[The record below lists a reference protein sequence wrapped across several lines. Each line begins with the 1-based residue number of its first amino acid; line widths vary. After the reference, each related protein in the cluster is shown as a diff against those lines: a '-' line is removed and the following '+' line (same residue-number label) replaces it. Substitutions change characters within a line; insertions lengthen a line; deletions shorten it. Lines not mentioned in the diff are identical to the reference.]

1 METLLTAT
9 KIIVALGIYNVW
21 LIRPK
26 KSTAWRGGTAKNMKA
41 EFKAYGLS
49 KNAFYLIGF
58 IKISLATLI
67 FLGIWI
73 PFVSLFAAAGL
84 TFMMAGAIS
93 MHIKVRDP
101 LKKSLPALI
110 MFILSALIV
119 ILS

>member
-1 METLLTAT
+1 MESVLISI

-26 KSTAWRGGTAKNMKA
+26 KSTTWRGGHAKNMKA
-41 EFKAYGLS
+41 EFKTYGLS
-49 KNAFYLIGF
+49 KTAFYLIGF

-67 FLGIWI
+67 LIGIWV
-73 PFVSLFAAAGL
+73 PFLSLFAAACL
-84 TFMMAGAIS
+84 TFMMAGAIY
-93 MHIKVRDP
+93 MHIKVKDP

-110 MFILSALIV
+110 MFLLSALIV